1 MKMCCQ
7 YSNRTWISGLT
18 VRQMFPN
25 NDRDHLIFG
34 KRVFSTRNR
43 AARMASLLCEGKL
56 TQEENKGTS
65 HVPVVHTCAET
76 QPHTETPQSNEH
88 RCHVSNS
95 PFWDFL
101 GETRGL
107 KMFKG
112 VFWFKDERKQKSFE
126 ISSEAGVFILWLLVS
141 CVHGCWSLRTNAH
154 TMLNHSVLNSYLNI
168 HFTMPLLRLLFLK
181 LL

>member
-1 MKMCCQ
+1 M
-7 YSNRTWISGLT
+7 T

-25 NDRDHLIFG
+25 NDRDLVLG
-34 KRVFSTRNR
+34 KFSIRNR
-43 AARMASLLCEGKL
+43 AVHMASLLCEGKL

-65 HVPVVHTCAET
+65 HVLVVHTCAET
-76 QPHTETPQSNEH
+76 QPHTETPQSNE
-88 RCHVSNS
+88 RRSQVSYF

-112 VFWFKDERKQKSFE
+112 AFWFKNEWKQKSLE
-126 ISSEAGVFILWLLVS
+126 IFSEAGVFILRLLVS
-141 CVHGCWSLRTNAH
+141 WVHGCWTLRTNAH
-154 TMLNHSVLNSYLNI
+154 TMLSHSALNSYLNI
-168 HFTMPLLRLLFLK
+168 HFTMPLLRLLYMK

>member
-7 YSNRTWISGLT
+7 YSKHTWISGLT

-25 NDRDHLIFG
+25 NDRDLVLG
-34 KRVFSTRNR
+34 KRVFSIRNR
-43 AARMASLLCEGKL
+43 AVHVASLLCEGKL

-88 RCHVSNS
+88 RSHVSYS
-95 PFWDFL
+95 PFRDFL

-112 VFWFKDERKQKSFE
+112 AFWFKNEWKQKSLE
-126 ISSEAGVFILWLLVS
+126 ISSEAGVFILRLLVS
-141 CVHGCWSLRTNAH
+141 WVAGHWELTPTPS
-154 TMLNHSVLNSYLNI
+154 SVTQL
-168 HFTMPLLRLLFLK
+168 
-181 LL
+181 